1 MKSRKIA
8 VAALIASLTFTGGL
22 VSAVMT
28 FPHPVLELEQKASAA
43 ESIQWTTD
51 LKKALAD
58 AKAQNK
64 FVFVDVYTD
73 WCGWCKKLDRDVFTN
88 ADMISYLGEKYICVK
103 LDAEGSKDNEKV
115 AEDARVSGYPAGL
128 VFKGDGKLI
137 GKLGG
142 YMEAAQYKASL
153 EEVLARSAKDPNYDP
168 RNDEE

>member
-8 VAALIASLTFTGGL
+8 VAALIASLTFAGGL

-28 FPHPVLELEQKASAA
+28 FPRPVPELEQRADAA
-43 ESIQWTTD
+43 QAITWTTD

-64 FVFVDVYTD
+64 YVFVDVYTD
-73 WCGWCKKLDRDVFTN
+73 WCGWCKKLDRDVFTD
-88 ADMISYLGEKYICVK
+88 ADMVSYLGEKYICVK
-103 LDAEGSKDNEKV
+103 MDAEGSKENEKV
-115 AEDARVSGYPAGL
+115 AEDARVTGYPAGL

-168 RNDEE
+168 RNDE